1 MAACIQKRKKV
12 SLLTPWCRDACVT
25 ASSEEKD
32 RTGAVFFL
40 CTACTLYRMQAD
52 TAVLYEMCHSIPDC
66 PSLKKNCTFRIC
78 VRISTYL
85 LSMFNEFSFLI
96 YEQ

>member
-1 MAACIQKRKKV
+1 LAACIQKRKKV
-12 SLLTPWCRDACVT
+12 SLLTVL
-25 ASSEEKD
+25 
-32 RTGAVFFL
+32 GAVTPVSRHLPKKKIAPVRSFL

-85 LSMFNEFSFLI
+85 LCMFNEFSFLI